1 MLPGLKITLVAMA
14 VTVLA
19 IVVVLAGLGSE
30 HGEMGPRLSG
40 TAIQHAGPPLT
51 LVDNP
56 QAESLLRQRVARR
69 SDEVARLLAMPNG
82 PLFAQGNETANDAE
96 AADASMNAPPKT
108 TVAAAPR
115 NEERHAATS
124 AKAESITDERATA
137 AVNEGPLTPI
147 EADDYRR
154 ALRRASNVQLAAVV
168 NPPADN
174 AQAATQSPASGADR
188 TALWVPEPRPKP
200 AIAEVLPPVRDSE
213 AERKAAAKRAAARAR
228 RIAQRTR
235 QISVPPAPP
244 SWTGPFIPSTSSR

>member
-19 IVVVLAGLGSE
+19 IVVVLAGLGSD
-30 HGEMGPRLSG
+30 HGETGPRLSG
-40 TAIQHAGPPLT
+40 TAIQRPGAPLT

-96 AADASMNAPPKT
+96 PADASASEPPKT
-108 TVAAAPR
+108 TSAAAPR
-115 NEERHAATS
+115 HEERHAATS
-124 AKAESITDERATA
+124 KAEATSDERTTAT
-137 AVNEGPLTPI
+137 VNEGPLTPI

-154 ALRRASNVQLAAVV
+154 ALRRATNVQVAAIV

-174 AQAATQSPASGADR
+174 PQAASTAQSAPAGAER

-200 AIAEVLPPVRDSE
+200 AITEALPPVRDIE
-213 AERKAAAKRAAARAR
+213 AEKKAAAKRAAARAR
-228 RIAQRTR
+228 RIAERAR
-235 QISVPPAPP
+235 QVAPPAPS
-244 SWTGPFIPSTSSR
+244 SWTGPFISNPAR